1 MSSAETGLPEGW
13 EVRRSNT
20 KNLPYYFH
28 AQTKDSRW
36 EPPAGTDPDK
46 LKAYMAANH
55 SSKGVAPAAFA
66 PTEGKIR
73 CAHLLVKH
81 RDSRR
86 PASWREPK
94 ITRSVEDARKM
105 IQDYQKQIQAY
116 ERGQEDE
123 SAKSLSE
130 LATTESDCSSARKG
144 GDLGFFG
151 KGDMQKE
158 FEQAAFAL
166 NKGEVSDL
174 VETASGV
181 HLIQRWDEFHRSQYD
196 ANHTQRRLE

>member
-1 MSSAETGLPEGW
+1 MSSAETGLPDGW

-28 AQTKDSRW
+28 AVTKDSRW
-36 EPPAGTDPDK
+36 EPPAGTDPEM
-46 LKAYMAANH
+46 LKTYMADNH

-94 ITRSVEDARKM
+94 ITRSVEDARQM
-105 IQDYQKQIQAY
+105 IGSYQAQIQAH
-116 ERGQEDE
+116 EAGTGQPN
-123 SAKSLSE
+123 AKSLSE

-158 FEQAAFAL
+158 FEQAAFNLA
-166 NKGEVSDL
+166 KGEVSGV

-181 HLIQRWDEFHRSQYD
+181 HLIQR
-196 ANHTQRRLE
+196 LE